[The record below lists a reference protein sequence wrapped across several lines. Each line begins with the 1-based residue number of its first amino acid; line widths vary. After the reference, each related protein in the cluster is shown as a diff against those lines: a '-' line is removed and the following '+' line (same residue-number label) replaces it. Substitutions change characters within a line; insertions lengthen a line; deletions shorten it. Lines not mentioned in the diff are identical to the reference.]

1 MDKYDEDYE
10 QGRLPDT
17 VCEARSIAALVIAMA
32 LVFTAY
38 FAMRVAMPDLLL
50 HVQHALAALPS

>member
-1 MDKYDEDYE
+1 MDKYD
-10 QGRLPDT
+10 GGLRTGTIARHRLRS
-17 VCEARSIAALVIAMA
+17 RSIAALVIAMA